1 MIKCT
6 ECENKIDYV
15 GVFQAPIII
24 TGVLNGKQIYKCL
37 CSACTITDEDALH
50 MVESIRARNQ
60 IEETKEYLA
69 KKMVVVNTIRNDLV
83 ALRKTASWLV

>member
-24 TGVLNGKQIYKCL
+24 TGVWNGKQVYKCL
-37 CSACTITDEDALH
+37 CSACTEKDEDALH

-69 KKMVVVNTIRNDLV
+69 ERMVKVNAIRKKLVN
-83 ALRKTASWLV
+83 LRRTASWLV